1 MKRLAGI
8 LLLFILLLGLYQ
20 VVGAA
25 QIDNHCP
32 PGQSPGFILGFAF
45 LKSQL
50 GDLMGEPVECEYYDE
65 AGNAY
70 QQTTTG
76 QAFYERQTN
85 TPIFSSSGRRWAWTS
100 QGLEQWTGQ
109 PGLPAVEVRAA
120 APATTPQSIRVMSY
134 NVLYGAGAT
143 PYWEEIAATQPGFK
157 YPGNRLP
164 AVLEVIKGAEPDIV
178 GIQEAAGWNS
188 GSPLIIEQVAAELG
202 MNQFLA
208 LSPSGLNLALLTKFE
223 IVETENLSY
232 DVGNIGVLR
241 ATLAIDSS
249 GQQVHVFVVHLDP
262 FSAVTRAEQ
271 IGRLTQAM
279 EPYRQAPTILMG
291 DTNIECVDRPEQ
303 CQEYQ
308 VLSQAGWQLV
318 VKERYL
324 INQIWSSPL
333 LAGSA
338 GQINFPGV
346 DFSMSDH
353 LPVGAVF
360 EISRASP

>member
-1 MKRLAGI
+1 M
-8 LLLFILLLGLYQ
+8 
-20 VVGAA
+20 
-25 QIDNHCP
+25 
-32 PGQSPGFILGFAF
+32 
-45 LKSQL
+45 
-50 GDLMGEPVECEYYDE
+50 
-65 AGNAY
+65 
-70 QQTTTG
+70 
-76 QAFYERQTN
+76 
-85 TPIFSSSGRRWAWTS
+85 FSSGSRHWAWTP
-100 QGLEQWTGQ
+100 QGLEQWTDRSE
-109 PGLPAVEVRAA
+109 PPAVEVAA
-120 APATTPQSIRVMSY
+120 TPPATAPQSIRVMSY

-188 GSPLIIEQVAAELG
+188 SEPLIIEQVAAELG

-208 LSPSGLNLALLTKFE
+208 LTPSGLNLALLTKFE
-223 IVETENLSY
+223 IVETENLSD
-232 DVGNIGVLR
+232 DVGNIGALR
-241 ATLAIDSS
+241 ATLAIDRS

-262 FSAVTRAEQ
+262 FSAATRAAQ

-291 DTNIECVDRPEQ
+291 DTNVECVNRPEQ

-308 VLSQAGWQLV
+308 LLSQAGWQLV

-338 GQINFPGV
+338 SEIAFPGV

-353 LPVGAVF
+353 LPVGVVF
-360 EISRASP
+360 ETPRSSPQ